1 MKHRAYM
8 TPHEAEL
15 IDAVDHH
22 YRSALETARY
32 TRRLVADRCRKRAE
46 AERKAA

>member
-8 TPHEAEL
+8 TPHEIEL
-15 IDAVDHH
+15 IEAVDHH

-46 AERKAA
+46 KQKAA

>member
-1 MKHRAYM
+1 MKYRAYM
-8 TPHEAEL
+8 TPHEIEL
-15 IDAVDHH
+15 IEAVDYHFQ
-22 YRSALETARY
+22 SALETARY